1 VIPNN
6 LITNPEV
13 IRFAMREVLKAEPEP
28 PQEDVDFWNRF
39 IRISRKWEQ
48 RFYSG
53 YQGLD
58 GIAKLF
64 KRQGEDAVARING
77 KSKAYEP
84 YDLIDWDRYEILFEE
99 FGQLLL
105 PLIAADYASQELLRL
120 NVGVSF
126 DVLNPEVIHFAEDYS
141 VRFAKSV
148 NQTTLDMLKKEL
160 TEADRLGESIPQ
172 ITKRIQALFTNMTKE
187 RAYMTARTEAMRA
200 QNFGAEQGYI
210 QSGVVEAKRWMAID
224 DLRTCFIK
232 NTLIEME
239 GGVKPIQDIKI
250 GDYVNTH
257 LGLMQVT
264 NVMAKIHKGTMIKI
278 SLENSYQLI
287 CTPEHE
293 IYESGRGWVHAKNLC
308 VGDKLQTSKD
318 KIIKITNLSYINFFK
333 TYDNISKFFK
343 FFIPLGIFNWII
355 NSQSLIVYDLTIE
368 KAHSYYANGVLVH
381 NCALDAYMN
390 NKILILGGT
399 WFEQGTSITLP
410 KLNGNGTE
418 TFKFNYEAI
427 KRPPSHPRCRCTLA
441 PVVNEDYLR

>member
-6 LITNPEV
+6 LISNPEI
-13 IRFAMREVLKAEPEP
+13 IRSVMREVLKAEPEP
-28 PQEDVDFWNRF
+28 TQEDVDFWNRF
-39 IRISRKWEQ
+39 IRISQKWEQ

-58 GIAKLF
+58 GVAKLF

-84 YDLIDWDRYEILFEE
+84 YDLVDWDRYEILFSE

-105 PLIAADYASQELLRL
+105 PFIAADYGAQELIRL

-126 DVLNPEVIHFAEDYS
+126 DVLNPEVINFAEDYS

-160 TEADRLGESIPQ
+160 AEADRLGEGIPQ

-187 RAYMTARTEAMRA
+187 RAYMTARTETMRA

-210 QSGVVEAKRWMAID
+210 QSGVVEAKRWLSLE
-224 DLRTCFIK
+224 DLRVCSF
-232 NTLIEME
+232 
-239 GGVKPIQDIKI
+239 
-250 GDYVNTH
+250 
-257 LGLMQVT
+257 
-264 NVMAKIHKGTMIKI
+264 
-278 SLENSYQLI
+278 
-287 CTPEHE
+287 C
-293 IYESGRGWVHAKNLC
+293 
-308 VGDKLQTSKD
+308 
-318 KIIKITNLSYINFFK
+318 
-333 TYDNISKFFK
+333 
-343 FFIPLGIFNWII
+343 
-355 NSQSLIVYDLTIE
+355 
-368 KAHSYYANGVLVH
+368 
-381 NCALDAYMN
+381 AYMN
-390 NKILILGGT
+390 GKILVLGGT

-427 KRPPSHPRCRCTLA
+427 KRPPAHPKDRCCLA